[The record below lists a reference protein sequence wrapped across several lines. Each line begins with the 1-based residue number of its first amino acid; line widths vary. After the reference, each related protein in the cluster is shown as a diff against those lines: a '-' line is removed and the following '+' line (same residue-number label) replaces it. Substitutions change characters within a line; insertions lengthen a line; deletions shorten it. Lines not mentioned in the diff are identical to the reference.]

1 MDEAFENIMGK
12 EIDLLINYP
21 KTKRDPL
28 KRALEKTDADRKI
41 ARKFGKEF
49 FDGERKNGYGGF
61 FYNPR
66 FWQPVIPTFKKFW
79 NLNSSSSVLDVGC
92 GKGFML
98 YDIKLSIPEIK
109 IKGIDISNYAIENSV
124 EEVKKD
130 LLVANACELPFPD
143 NSFDVVISINTIHN
157 LDLENCGK
165 ALREIQRVSKK
176 NSFITV
182 DAYRNEEEKKLM
194 YAWNLTAK
202 TIMSVEDWKKFFA
215 KNCYNGD
222 YFWFIP

>member
-1 MDEAFENIMGK
+1 VDETFKDIMGK

-28 KRALEKTDADRKI
+28 KRAQEKTEEDREI

-49 FDGERKNGYGGF
+49 FDGERKHGYGGF
-61 FYNPR
+61 SYNPR
-66 FWQPVIPTFKKFW
+66 FWEPVIPTFKEYW
-79 NLNSSSSVLDVGC
+79 NLNSNSSVLDVGC

-98 YDIKLSIPEIK
+98 YDLKRLIPDIK
-109 IKGIDISNYAIENSV
+109 IKGIDVSKYAIENSMK
-124 EEVKKD
+124 EVKQD
-130 LLVANACELPFPD
+130 LLVANARKLPFPD

-157 LDLENCGK
+157 LDLEDCGT

-182 DAYRNEEEKKLM
+182 DAFRNEEEKKLM

-202 TIMSVEDWKKFFA
+202 TIMSVDDWIKFFA
-215 KNCYNGD
+215 KNGYTGD

>member
-1 MDEAFENIMGK
+1 MGK
-12 EIDLLINYP
+12 EIDLLKNYP

-28 KRALEKTDADRKI
+28 KRAQEKTEKDREI

-49 FDGERKNGYGGF
+49 FDGERKHGYGGF
-61 FYNPR
+61 SYNPR
-66 FWQPVIPTFKKFW
+66 FWEPVIPTFKEYW
-79 NLNSSSSVLDVGC
+79 NLNSTSSVLDIGC

-98 YDIKLSIPEIK
+98 YDLKRSIPDIK
-109 IKGIDISNYAIENSV
+109 IKGIDVSEYAIKNSMK
-124 EEVKKD
+124 EVKQD
-130 LLVANACELPFPD
+130 LLVADARKLPFLD

-157 LDLENCGK
+157 LELEDCGT

-182 DAYRNEEEKKLM
+182 DAYRNEEEKELM

-202 TIMSVEDWKKFFA
+202 TIMSVDEWIKFFA
-215 KNCYNGD
+215 KNGYTGD

>member
-1 MDEAFENIMGK
+1 MDETFEYIMGK
-12 EIDLLINYP
+12 EIDLLVNYP

-28 KRALEKTDADRKI
+28 KRALEKTEEDRAI

-49 FDGERKNGYGGF
+49 FDGERKHGYGGF
-61 FYNPR
+61 SYNPR
-66 FWQPVIPTFKKFW
+66 FWQPVIPTFKEYW
-79 NLNSSSSVLDVGC
+79 NLNSNSSVLDVGC

-98 YDIKLSIPEIK
+98 YDLKLCIPDIE
-109 IKGIDISNYAIENSV
+109 IKGIDISQYAIENSIKDI
-124 EEVKKD
+124 KKD
-130 LLVANACELPFPD
+130 LLVANATELPFPD
-143 NSFDVVISINTIHN
+143 NSFEVVISINTIHN

-182 DAYRNEEEKKLM
+182 DAFRNKEEEKLM

-202 TIMSVEDWKKFFA
+202 TIMSVDDWIKFFA
-215 KNCYNGD
+215 KNNYKGD

>member
-1 MDEAFENIMGK
+1 MDETFKNIMGI
-12 EIDLLINYP
+12 EIDLLKNYP
-21 KTKRDPL
+21 KIKRDPL
-28 KRALEKTDADRKI
+28 KRALEKTEEDREI
-41 ARKFGKEF
+41 ARKFGREF
-49 FDGERKNGYGGF
+49 FDGERKHGYGGF
-61 FYNPR
+61 SYNPR
-66 FWQPVIPTFKKFW
+66 FWQPVIQTFKEYW
-79 NLNSSSSVLDVGC
+79 NLNSDSSFLDIGC

-98 YDIKLSIPEIK
+98 YDLKLSIPGIK
-109 IKGIDISNYAIENSV
+109 IKGVDISEYAIKNSM

-130 LLVANACELPFPD
+130 LLIANANELPFPD
-143 NSFDVVISINTIHN
+143 NSFDVVVSINTIHN

-182 DAYRNEEEKKLM
+182 DAYRNDEEEKLM

-202 TIMSVEDWKKFFA
+202 TIMSVDDWITFFD
-215 KNCYNGD
+215 KNDYKGD